1 MSDRTSDTRSMK
13 LLTILD
19 EYSRESLRIG
29 VNRQIT
35 SYNVIEELSEL
46 FLERGMP
53 AYIRSD
59 NGPEFVAKAVRGWLE
74 RLGVKT
80 LFITPGSPWENGYI
94 ESFNGTLRNE
104 VLNAEIFD
112 TVIEARIIIEKWRNH
127 YNQVRPHSSLGYKP
141 PAPMAIL
148 PRLVANA

>member
-1 MSDRTSDTRSMK
+1 MK
-13 LLTILD
+13 ILTIMD

-29 VNRQIT
+29 VDRQIT

-46 FLERGMP
+46 FLARGIP